1 MAALTPRK
9 ISLCSDYLYIYVY
22 IHVYT
27 CIHIGATYIEIHISW
42 GRDDRRV
49 YLFTPTPLLIP
60 IFTEYN
66 RGRVKICI
74 ESILLNSIGSP
85 SLSIYIY
92 ILKKERGGG
101 GIVRAD
107 ESFIGMDIPSFVEYY
122 DDDGKYELRGK
133 VAVGRVGHSSS
144 SSPRD
149 DVSRQLY

>member
-27 CIHIGATYIEIHISW
+27 CIHIDATYIEIHISW

-66 RGRVKICI
+66 RGRIKICI
-74 ESILLNSIGSP
+74 ESILLNSIHSP

-92 ILKKERGGG
+92 IYFKKRKRRRRRNCSSRRIVHRDGYSKFRG
-101 GIVRAD
+101 I
-107 ESFIGMDIPSFVEYY
+107 
-122 DDDGKYELRGK
+122 LRRRWK
-133 VAVGRVGHSSS
+133 V
-144 SSPRD
+144 
-149 DVSRQLY
+149 